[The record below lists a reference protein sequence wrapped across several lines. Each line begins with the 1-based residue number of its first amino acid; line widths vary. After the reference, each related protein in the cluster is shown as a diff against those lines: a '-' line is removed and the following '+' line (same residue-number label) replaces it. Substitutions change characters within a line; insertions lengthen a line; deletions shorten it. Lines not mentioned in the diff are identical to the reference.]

1 MRNISVAYYL
11 LLLTLV
17 SVSSGVK
24 SQDVRT
30 GIVAER
36 LQVCT
41 DRTMYISG
49 EKILFS
55 ALIFNEDDK
64 LAGDCSR
71 ILYCELITP
80 GGNRITGGKYPVEN
94 SSSQGCINIP
104 EETITGMYYLKSYT
118 RFMRNGGPGGYNYIL
133 LKIINP
139 YKSEMQTSN
148 DVKDSSIFTRK
159 LPEDKQTDLKAFIT
173 IDKKSYA
180 RRDNINMK
188 AEGIIKTETV
198 SKLCLAVIPAMACEE
213 NAIPKK
219 MAVTPSGELHF
230 YPETRGLSLSGRL
243 LENETGR
250 PVPNTKVNLSITG
263 DKDVMAIRT
272 DSSGRFFFALPAY
285 SGSRDIFL
293 CAEDIPGNSPEIYI
307 ENDFCPEPV
316 NLPSPLFHLT
326 KNEYETAYRMAV
338 NQKVTSLFK
347 PDTATA
353 LSEPGHNNKPFF
365 GEPTETLVVGT
376 YIDLPTLEDYFIE
389 LVGAVKV
396 RKSQGRKVF
405 RFNTMRPE
413 MTIYDPM
420 VLIDW
425 VAVDDIDRIL
435 AISPKD
441 IDRIELVN
449 SPYIKGNITYGGII
463 SFVSKHND
471 YAGIDLPASGTFIN
485 YKFLEACSRD
495 VPYGILPANL
505 PDSRNTIYWDPDV
518 QLDDNGSAKITF
530 TAPDTPGK
538 YVIMLRG
545 MGSSG
550 EKIIIREEIEVVGD

>member
-1 MRNISVAYYL
+1 MKKTFVAYYL
-11 LLLTLV
+11 LFLTLV
-17 SVSSGVK
+17 TVSTGLK
-24 SQDVRT
+24 SQDALT
-30 GIVAER
+30 GIPVER

-55 ALIFNEDDK
+55 ALIFKEDDK
-64 LAGDCSR
+64 LSGDYSR

-94 SSSQGCINIP
+94 SSSQGCIKIP

-118 RFMRNGGPGGYNYIL
+118 RLMRNGGPTGYHYVL

-139 YKSEMQTSN
+139 YKSEIQTSN
-148 DVKDSSIFTRK
+148 DVKDSSILTGK
-159 LPEDKQTDLKAFIT
+159 LPEDKQTDLKVIIT
-173 IDKKSYA
+173 LEKRSYA
-180 RRDNINMK
+180 RRENISMQ
-188 AEGIIKTETV
+188 ADGITKTEFP
-198 SKLCLAVIPAMACEE
+198 SKLCLAVIPEMAGEE
-213 NAIPKK
+213 NAIPDK
-219 MAVTPSGELHF
+219 MAVTSSGELQF

-250 PVPNTKVNLSITG
+250 PFPNTKVNLSITG

-272 DSSGRFFFALPAY
+272 DSSGRFFFALPGY

-293 CAEDIPGNSPEIYI
+293 CAEDIPDNSPEIYI

-316 NLPSPLFHLT
+316 TLPSPLFHLT
-326 KNEYETAYRMAV
+326 KYEYETAYRMAV
-338 NQKVTSLFK
+338 NQKVTSIFR
-347 PDTATA
+347 PDTAAVAPET
-353 LSEPGHNNKPFF
+353 GHNSQPFY

-405 RFNTMRPE
+405 RFNTLRPE
-413 MTIYDPM
+413 MTIYDPL

-495 VPYGILPANL
+495 VPYGSLPANI

-518 QLDDNGSAKITF
+518 QTDENGSAEITF

-538 YVIMLRG
+538 YIILLSRIGSAGESVISR
-545 MGSSG
+545 
-550 EKIIIREEIEVVGD
+550 EKIEVVGD